1 MAGELKERKI
11 NIIDTTLRNGE
22 QAAGVVFSK
31 HEKIRIARMLDEIG
45 VPEIEIGTPTI
56 GPLERE
62 IIKEIAA
69 SDIKSKLFVYCEA
82 SPENVEVADCCGI
95 KNLILNISTS
105 DLHIKVKYDK
115 NRTWVLN
122 QLRESISAAK
132 EHGMEFIISAEDA
145 TRTDLEFLLKVL
157 NLAQKREAYR
167 FRICDT
173 VSRLDPFRTFML
185 INNILNNTEFPI
197 EVYNHNDFGMSTAN
211 AMASIR
217 AGAVSLVTSVSGIG
231 EGTGNAALE
240 EIVMALKYLEDVDLG
255 INTAKFREI
264 AEYVAKASA
273 RAVPVWKAIVGT
285 NVFAHE
291 SGIHADGVLKN
302 PRNYE
307 VFEPGEVGL
316 TRQLVVGKH
325 SGSHTI
331 LHKFKEFGIELT
343 INEAN
348 DILALSRAMSVD
360 LKRPLFDKELMYIY
374 KDYEGKKPVKQ
385 EADDADV

>member
-1 MAGELKERKI
+1 MPGELKERKI

-31 HEKIRIARMLDEIG
+31 HEKIRIAKMLDEIG

-82 SPENVEVADCCGI
+82 SPENVEIADCCGI

-132 EHGMEFIISAEDA
+132 EHGMEFIVSAEDA

-185 INNILNNTEFPI
+185 INNILNNTDFPI

-211 AMASIR
+211 AMA
-217 AGAVSLVTSVSGIG
+217 
-231 EGTGNAALE
+231 
-240 EIVMALKYLEDVDLG
+240 
-255 INTAKFREI
+255 
-264 AEYVAKASA
+264 
-273 RAVPVWKAIVGT
+273 
-285 NVFAHE
+285 
-291 SGIHADGVLKN
+291 
-302 PRNYE
+302 
-307 VFEPGEVGL
+307 
-316 TRQLVVGKH
+316 
-325 SGSHTI
+325 
-331 LHKFKEFGIELT
+331 
-343 INEAN
+343 
-348 DILALSRAMSVD
+348 
-360 LKRPLFDKELMYIY
+360 
-374 KDYEGKKPVKQ
+374 
-385 EADDADV
+385 

>member
-31 HEKIRIARMLDEIG
+31 HEKIRIAKMLDEIG

-69 SDIKSKLFVYCEA
+69 SDIKCKLFVYCEA
-82 SPENVEVADCCGI
+82 SPENVEIADCCGI

-105 DLHIKVKYDK
+105 DLHIKVKYGK

-132 EHGMEFIISAEDA
+132 EHGMEFIVSAEDA

-185 INNILNNTEFPI
+185 VNNILNNTDFPI

-348 DILALSRAMSVD
+348 DILALSRAMAVD

-374 KDYEGKKPVKQ
+374 KDYEGKKQVKQ

>member
-1 MAGELKERKI
+1 MAAEVKERKI

-31 HEKIRIARMLDEIG
+31 HEKIRIAKMLDEIG
-45 VPEIEIGTPTI
+45 IPEIEIGTPAI

-62 IIKEIAA
+62 IIKEIA
-69 SDIKSKLFVYCEA
+69 STDVKCRLFTYCEA
-82 SPENVEVADCCGI
+82 SPENVKIAAECGVNNI
-95 KNLILNISTS
+95 VLNISTS
-105 DLHIKVKYDK
+105 DLHIKVKYGK

-132 EHGMEFIISAEDA
+132 EYDMAYIISAEDA

-157 NLAQKREAYR
+157 NLAKKRDAYR

-173 VSRLDPFRTFML
+173 VSRLDPFRTFLL
-185 INNILNNTEFPI
+185 INTILNTVDFPV

-240 EIVMALKYLEDVDLG
+240 EIIMALKYLEDVDLG

-273 RAVPVWKAIVGT
+273 RAVRYG
-285 NVFAHE
+285 
-291 SGIHADGVLKN
+291 
-302 PRNYE
+302 
-307 VFEPGEVGL
+307 
-316 TRQLVVGKH
+316 RQ
-325 SGSHTI
+325 
-331 LHKFKEFGIELT
+331 
-343 INEAN
+343 
-348 DILALSRAMSVD
+348 
-360 LKRPLFDKELMYIY
+360 
-374 KDYEGKKPVKQ
+374 
-385 EADDADV
+385 